1 MEPESCHLESS
12 IVKQKCQF
20 SCADHKNFKLIGSK
34 SVKCKKN
41 GTWRQKG
48 GNPMCVEKKKKS
60 KKKRKKKHKNQ
71 HLGHPLSTVGLPPN
85 SSIKTS
91 ASSSTSTTSS
101 TTTST
106 TMPPWPSTTPWYQMP
121 QTSPTPT
128 RSSSLTTTTTAR
140 PTPTPW
146 STQPSRP
153 PRPLPTTS
161 IPYYH
166 QITPVFPAPFIY
178 CPPDVIKDL
187 PSLSGKKKCL
197 KKIELVLAKKNQASH
212 SALKLEK
219 VQKSIT

>member
-1 MEPESCHLESS
+1 MEPESCNLESS
-12 IVKQKCQF
+12 LVKQKCQF
-20 SCADHKNFKLIGSK
+20 SCADPQSFKLIGSK

-48 GNPMCVEKKKKS
+48 GNPMCVEKKKKKKS
-60 KKKRKKKHKNQ
+60 KKKQRKKKHKNNQ
-71 HLGHPLSTVGLPPN
+71 HLGHPLSTVGMPPISN
-85 SSIKTS
+85 IKTS
-91 ASSSTSTTSS
+91 ATSSSSTTSS
-101 TTTST
+101 TTITTTST

-121 QTSPTPT
+121 QTSLTPT
-128 RSSSLTTTTTAR
+128 RSSSTTTTLTTTTR

-187 PSLSGKKKCL
+187 PSLSGKK
-197 KKIELVLAKKNQASH
+197 N
-212 SALKLEK
+212 ALRK
-219 VQKSIT
+219 